1 MHWGDNTVITCNH
14 IPMHPCMCLGR
25 DFSYAFGLHRITLQS
40 FTYEVEDGNR
50 GNILVNLIYA
60 ISVFTSYK
68 LEHAFCV
75 LKKGVNIFLLYS
87 FQNSLQCHLLPDRI
101 LLKKQ
106 LFFSFYMEIITVFKF
121 ICFCLFP
128 HTRQRAILYIHYL
141 AQCLAGIRYS
151 VTIEK
156 KREK

>member
-14 IPMHPCMCLGR
+14 IPMHPCMCFGR

-75 LKKGVNIFLLYS
+75 LKKKKGKFFSTLLLSELITMSSLARSYPTKEAVIFFLLYG
-87 FQNSLQCHLLPDRI
+87 NYYSL
-101 LLKKQ
+101 
-106 LFFSFYMEIITVFKF
+106 
-121 ICFCLFP
+121 
-128 HTRQRAILYIHYL
+128 
-141 AQCLAGIRYS
+141 
-151 VTIEK
+151 
-156 KREK
+156 

>member
-25 DFSYAFGLHRITLQS
+25 DFSYAFGLYRITLQS

-75 LKKGVNIFLLYS
+75 FKKRGKYFSTLLLSELITMSSLARSYPTKEAVIFFLLYG
-87 FQNSLQCHLLPDRI
+87 NYYSL
-101 LLKKQ
+101 
-106 LFFSFYMEIITVFKF
+106 
-121 ICFCLFP
+121 
-128 HTRQRAILYIHYL
+128 
-141 AQCLAGIRYS
+141 
-151 VTIEK
+151 
-156 KREK
+156 